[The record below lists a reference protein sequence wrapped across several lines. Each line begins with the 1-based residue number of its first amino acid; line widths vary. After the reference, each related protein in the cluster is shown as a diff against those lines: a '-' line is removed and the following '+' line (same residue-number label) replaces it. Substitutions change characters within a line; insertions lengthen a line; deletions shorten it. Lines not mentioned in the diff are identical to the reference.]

1 MSADDL
7 NNQQTHDGDP
17 VDDNVEYTPAANV
30 TAVNV
35 NPAAFEEV
43 QKMFSTFGKKS
54 EEQDK
59 VMSSLAK
66 QVENLT
72 ARTKGVFPCGT
83 TLFRGRRLN
92 FVTPLNWSGNA
103 QGKTFEQNSDET
115 THAPTRKNPGDL
127 PPVVEDKEDREVER
141 VDVDS
146 SSQSKPTDEDRDINP
161 RRTRSRAAK
170 DDSQFDNPMTE

>member
-1 MSADDL
+1 MSADNL

-59 VMSSLAK
+59 VMSSFAK
-66 QVENLT
+66 QVENLK

-103 QGKTFEQNSDET
+103 
-115 THAPTRKNPGDL
+115 
-127 PPVVEDKEDREVER
+127 
-141 VDVDS
+141 
-146 SSQSKPTDEDRDINP
+146 
-161 RRTRSRAAK
+161 
-170 DDSQFDNPMTE
+170 